1 MTIKELGK
9 IIPSD
14 KLYTVTYI
22 NGNELQGGTEELK
35 DSTIKVIE
43 DSIFF
48 RGDTLEGKRKIINIY
63 QDEISEQLIYKD
75 THGFFKLNND
85 FLVMYEAQ

>member
-1 MTIKELGK
+1 MFWYF
-9 IIPSD
+9 IPSD

-35 DSTIKVIE
+35 DATIKVIE

-48 RGDTLEGKRKIINIY
+48 KGDTPEGKRKIINIY